1 MTREETQ
8 KRIDVMQHYA
18 DGGEVQFKNSVYK
31 YWTECEEPQWM
42 DDVEYRIKPDTE
54 IKDALD
60 NFFNFIQD
68 MGDYD
73 KKATG
78 DLFETL
84 AKKFKP

>member
-8 KRIDVMQHYA
+8 ERIDVMQHYA
-18 DGGEVQFKNSVYK
+18 DGG
-31 YWTECEEPQWM
+31 
-42 DDVEYRIKPDTE
+42 DVEYLNPINEWVQSNNPIWGASTQFRIKPDTE
-54 IKDALD
+54 IKDELD
-60 NFFNFIQD
+60 SFFNIIQD

>member
-8 KRIDVMQHYA
+8 ERIEVMQHYA
-18 DGGEVQFKNSVYK
+18 DGGEVEFFNIQYNTWYGVGKPSFSDGTK
-31 YWTECEEPQWM
+31 
-42 DDVEYRIKPDTE
+42 YRIKPDTE

-60 NFFNFIQD
+60 SFFNIIQD